1 MEFNVLTIKLSSDD
15 NGVEGKNMKIETL
28 KDVLSWT
35 QGFHES
41 LSTCMQ
47 HCGDKNVSR
56 RSKLLLDY
64 LAKHETH
71 LADVVE
77 RFSQQASSNALNTW
91 CYEYLEKHPIIHKAA
106 GQEPFS
112 EISSLEITEVIME
125 QHRQVIELYRY
136 LYSRA
141 DAPSAVE
148 LLKQLLDLEEH
159 EVMQMAQSANRLED
173 L

>member
-1 MEFNVLTIKLSSDD
+1 
-15 NGVEGKNMKIETL
+15 
-28 KDVLSWT
+28 
-35 QGFHES
+35 
-41 LSTCMQ
+41 
-47 HCGDKNVSR
+47 VSK